1 MNDRAEKRPTT
12 LAAGRTLARDAATFG
27 SGEAHHAAVRARLEL
42 LLEEVI
48 EALDALDAFRADM
61 EPDHDGEAEA
71 DKESAQPAALT
82 PDRAPPRVVRFPPR
96 QRAVQVTA

>member
-12 LAAGRTLARDAATFG
+12 LTAGRTLARDAASFG
-27 SGEAHHAAVRARLEL
+27 SGEAHHAAIRARLEL

-61 EPDHDGEAEA
+61 EPDQDGEAEP
-71 DKESAQPAALT
+71 DEESAQPAALT
-82 PDRAPPRVVRFPPR
+82 PDRAPSKVLRFPRRP
-96 QRAVQVTA
+96 RAVQVTA